1 MTSEEGFSLVEM
13 LVAIT
18 LLSVGISAMMALFVQ
33 SALSLHRSAKVGT
46 AVTLAEG
53 QMEIYRTV
61 SFTGIRLDGTQI
73 PTSGTNVYV
82 SGHSSDS
89 AVPPSTG
96 QALGGQD
103 GDQACPDTSFPAACD
118 PVQSVV
124 GPDGATYTLDT
135 YIDYVND
142 DGTFS
147 IRAPAAGLSLK
158 LVTVV
163 VRDPA
168 TNDILAIDSSAFQGG

>member
-1 MTSEEGFSLVEM
+1 
-13 LVAIT
+13 
-18 LLSVGISAMMALFVQ
+18 
-33 SALSLHRSAKVGT
+33 
-46 AVTLAEG
+46 
-53 QMEIYRTV
+53 MEIYRTV